1 MMTRTALIIAC
12 LLATTTLAL
21 AAAGSAQ
28 QKVLDQYASQAKAAN
43 AAFAGFSADRGK
55 TFFLA
60 QWTTGKPD
68 TTSCSQCHTK
78 DPTQIG
84 HTRAGKE
91 INPMALSKTPDRFSD
106 IEKTEKW
113 FSRNCDS
120 VIGRACTAQEKGDFI
135 SFMVSQ

>member
-1 MMTRTALIIAC
+1 MTKTGLVLVC
-12 LLATTTLAL
+12 LLASTTIAL
-21 AAAGSAQ
+21 AAAGTAQ
-28 QKVLDQYASQAKAAN
+28 QVLGQYGAQAKAAD
-43 AAFAGFSADRGK
+43 ASFAGFSAARGK

-78 DPTQIG
+78 DPTQVG

-91 INPMALSKTPDRFSD
+91 IKPMALSKTPDRFSD

-113 FSRNCDS
+113 FARNCDT
-120 VIGRACTAQEKGDFI
+120 VIGRACTPTEKGDFI